1 MFRIDTLAKL
11 TLSTGLAATLALVP
25 LAGCASSGDAPQD
38 VAPAAEDTTDAAEP
52 TEAKD
57 ASEATPVWVASSYKM
72 IQVDLEGNEGEYSST
87 YELDEA
93 GNMISETDTSDEEGA
108 SEGYN
113 YTYTYDEDGWLT
125 KVVMDGETW
134 TYELEKD
141 DQGRVVLEKSEDFT
155 REYTYNEQ
163 GFVSETLT
171 TSIMFT
177 VDENGDRVEGSEQ
190 TMTLKVTYDE
200 NGFPLTRSRT
210 YQDGKAETEYAYE
223 YGDDGLP
230 VSYTTTTKNYDAD
243 GNEIEGS
250 GSTTTGALEYDEH
263 GNIVKNVV
271 ENDFA
276 TSTYEYTYVEVK
288 NPSMAVQIQEHTRG
302 I

>member
-11 TLSTGLAATLALVP
+11 TLSTGLATTLALVP

-38 VAPAAEDTTDAAEP
+38 VAPAVEDTTDAAEP

-125 KVVMDGETW
+125 KVVMDEETW